1 VFRFI
6 IVVLFVALVLTVFLS
21 SHYSF
26 AVGNVKCEDGYTHT
40 QWDPKDHGSN
50 TRSSNEFK
58 MLAYKGSLCEL
69 AKCVDMVE
77 CTDHD
82 TVDWQKFK
90 NSPAFYLSEKEYK
103 ECLTNAHKQGNGQD
117 GLVGY
122 EILDCVNGKYE

>member
-1 VFRFI
+1 MFRFL
-6 IVVLFVALVLTVFLS
+6 IVVLFVGLVLTVFLT

-40 QWDPKDHGSN
+40 QWDPKDHCSN

-77 CTDHD
+77 CTYHD

-103 ECLTNAHKQGNGQD
+103 EFERNTSAFEVVEEALWNRIPKRKLIGS
-117 GLVGY
+117 
-122 EILDCVNGKYE
+122 